1 MHSPMLSPG
10 TIRAIRVQKGM
21 SLQTVA
27 EKAGTT
33 KSQIDKLE
41 KGERRL
47 TVDWLLRIAAALGVE
62 ASQML
67 DYAGTP
73 SSPLLEGGGMLRD
86 NVSLSYD
93 ASGVPRHHS
102 LPIGIPAAAKALDP
116 LPIYGMVD
124 AITGTLQHMRE
135 AVSYIPRPSALVSS
149 RQAFAVYCP
158 DNRLEPRYTPG
169 DLLFVNAARPVTP
182 GCFVCA
188 IMKNDS
194 AVLGQFLHRDAHT
207 ITLNQLNP
215 LQPIQIDAGEI
226 RQLGRIV
233 GSMESA

>member
-1 MHSPMLSPG
+1 MLSPG

-47 TVDWLLRIAAALGVE
+47 TVDWLLRIAGALGVE

-67 DYAGTP
+67 DCAGTP
-73 SSPLLEGGGMLRD
+73 ASSLPVEGGMLRD
-86 NVSLSYD
+86 NVSMAYD
-93 ASGVPRHHS
+93 ASGVPRYHN
-102 LPIGIPAAAKALDP
+102 LPVGTATPTKALDP
-116 LPIYGMVD
+116 LPVYGMVD
-124 AITGTLQHMRE
+124 ALTGTLQHMRE

-182 GCFVCA
+182 GCFVCL
-188 IMKNDS
+188 ILKNDS
-194 AVLGQFLHRDAHT
+194 AVLGQFVRRDVQY

-215 LQPIQIDAGEI
+215 QQPIQIEAAEI